1 MNDVLLLVVHALLL
15 LLVNQLLLLFI
26 LLLNVLLLLL
36 LIVLL
41 LLLAVLLLLLFLWLL
56 AIPLL
61 PDSWRGLVL
70 CSAARRRWR
79 RSVNGG
85 SLDARV
91 KEDQGPVGI

>member
-41 LLLAVLLLLLFLWLL
+41 LLLAVLLLLLLWLL
-56 AIPLL
+56 AVPLL

-85 SLDARV
+85 PLDARV